1 MASGILG
8 KADLAATTYT
18 TIYTVATDG
27 LATVNISVC
36 NRNTAS
42 VKIRLALAAATGT
55 PDDSEFI
62 EYDTS
67 ISANGVLERTGVV
80 IGSEII
86 ITAYSDTADVTV
98 IAYGMEG

>member
-18 TIYTVATDG
+18 TIYTVPTGG
-27 LATVNISVC
+27 LTTVNISTC
-36 NRNTAS
+36 NRNTLG

-55 PDDSEFI
+55 PADSEFI
-62 EYDTS
+62 EYDTVLP
-67 ISANGVLERTGVV
+67 ANGVIERTGVV
-80 IGSEII
+80 IGSDVK

-98 IAYGMEG
+98 VAYGMEG